1 MMIATAVCVV
11 GLLFLF
17 KELNKTREEMTG
29 FKNFSE
35 NLVQQL
41 NEPEQMEEEEQPL
54 RKNRRKC
61 EGINISSKY
70 NLRMRNRK
78 NTKR

>member
-1 MMIATAVCVV
+1 MIQMNRENIMMIATAGCVV

-54 RKNRRKC
+54 EKIEENVK
-61 EGINISSKY
+61 E
-70 NLRMRNRK
+70 
-78 NTKR
+78 

>member
-1 MMIATAVCVV
+1 MIQMNRENIMMIATAVCVV

-17 KELNKTREEMTG
+17 KELNKTREEMNG

-41 NEPEQMEEEEQPL
+41 NEPEQMEEEEHPL
-54 RKNRRKC
+54 EKIEENVK
-61 EGINISSKY
+61 E
-70 NLRMRNRK
+70 
-78 NTKR
+78 

>member
-1 MMIATAVCVV
+1 MIQMNRENIMMIATAVCVV

-29 FKNFSE
+29 FKNFSD

-54 RKNRRKC
+54 EKIEENMK
-61 EGINISSKY
+61 E
-70 NLRMRNRK
+70 
-78 NTKR
+78 

>member
-1 MMIATAVCVV
+1 MIQMNRENIMMIATAVCVV

-54 RKNRRKC
+54 EKIEENMK
-61 EGINISSKY
+61 E
-70 NLRMRNRK
+70 
-78 NTKR
+78 

>member
-1 MMIATAVCVV
+1 MNRENIMMIATAVCVV

-54 RKNRRKC
+54 EKIEENVK
-61 EGINISSKY
+61 E
-70 NLRMRNRK
+70 
-78 NTKR
+78 

>member
-1 MMIATAVCVV
+1 MIQMNRENIMMIATAVCVV

-54 RKNRRKC
+54 EKI
-61 EGINISSKY
+61 EENIKE
-70 NLRMRNRK
+70 
-78 NTKR
+78 

>member
-1 MMIATAVCVV
+1 MIQMNRENIMMIATAVCVV
-11 GLLFLF
+11 ELLFLF

-54 RKNRRKC
+54 EKIEENMK
-61 EGINISSKY
+61 E
-70 NLRMRNRK
+70 
-78 NTKR
+78 

>member
-1 MMIATAVCVV
+1 MIQMNRENIMMIATAVCVV

-17 KELNKTREEMTG
+17 KELNKTREEMNG

-54 RKNRRKC
+54 EKIEENVK
-61 EGINISSKY
+61 E
-70 NLRMRNRK
+70 
-78 NTKR
+78 

>member
-1 MMIATAVCVV
+1 MNRENIMMIATAVCVV

-29 FKNFSE
+29 FKNFSD

-54 RKNRRKC
+54 EKIEENVK
-61 EGINISSKY
+61 E
-70 NLRMRNRK
+70 
-78 NTKR
+78 

>member
-1 MMIATAVCVV
+1 MIQMNRENIMMIATAVCVV

-17 KELNKTREEMTG
+17 KELNKTREEMNG

-41 NEPEQMEEEEQPL
+41 NEPEQMEEEQPL
-54 RKNRRKC
+54 EKIEENMK
-61 EGINISSKY
+61 E
-70 NLRMRNRK
+70 
-78 NTKR
+78 

>member
-1 MMIATAVCVV
+1 MIQMNRENIMMIATAVCVV

-17 KELNKTREEMTG
+17 KELNKTREEMNG

-54 RKNRRKC
+54 EKIEENMK
-61 EGINISSKY
+61 E
-70 NLRMRNRK
+70 
-78 NTKR
+78 

>member
-1 MMIATAVCVV
+1 MNRENIMMIATAVCVV

-17 KELNKTREEMTG
+17 KELNKTREEMNG

-54 RKNRRKC
+54 EKIEENVK
-61 EGINISSKY
+61 E
-70 NLRMRNRK
+70 
-78 NTKR
+78 

>member
-1 MMIATAVCVV
+1 MIQMNRENIMMIATAVCVV

-29 FKNFSE
+29 FKNFSD

-54 RKNRRKC
+54 EKIEENVK
-61 EGINISSKY
+61 E
-70 NLRMRNRK
+70 
-78 NTKR
+78 

>member
-1 MMIATAVCVV
+1 MIQMNRENIMMIATAVCVV

-41 NEPEQMEEEEQPL
+41 NEPEQMEEEEPL
-54 RKNRRKC
+54 EKIEENVK
-61 EGINISSKY
+61 E
-70 NLRMRNRK
+70 
-78 NTKR
+78 

>member
-1 MMIATAVCVV
+1 MNRENIMMIATAVCVV

-54 RKNRRKC
+54 EKIEENMK
-61 EGINISSKY
+61 E
-70 NLRMRNRK
+70 
-78 NTKR
+78 

>member
-1 MMIATAVCVV
+1 MIQMNRENIMMIATAVCVV

-54 RKNRRKC
+54 EKIEENVK
-61 EGINISSKY
+61 E
-70 NLRMRNRK
+70 
-78 NTKR
+78 

>member
-1 MMIATAVCVV
+1 MIQMNRENIMMIATAVCVV

-41 NEPEQMEEEEQPL
+41 NEPEQMEEEEEQPL
-54 RKNRRKC
+54 EKIEENVK
-61 EGINISSKY
+61 E
-70 NLRMRNRK
+70 
-78 NTKR
+78 

>member
-1 MMIATAVCVV
+1 MIQMNRENIMMIATAVCVV

-41 NEPEQMEEEEQPL
+41 SEPEQMEEEEQPL
-54 RKNRRKC
+54 EKIEENVK
-61 EGINISSKY
+61 E
-70 NLRMRNRK
+70 
-78 NTKR
+78 

>member
-1 MMIATAVCVV
+1 MNRENIMMIATAVCVV

-17 KELNKTREEMTG
+17 KELNKTREEMNG

-54 RKNRRKC
+54 EKIEENMK
-61 EGINISSKY
+61 E
-70 NLRMRNRK
+70 
-78 NTKR
+78 

>member
-1 MMIATAVCVV
+1 MNRENIMMIATAVCVV

-41 NEPEQMEEEEQPL
+41 NEPEQMEEEEPL
-54 RKNRRKC
+54 EKIEENVK
-61 EGINISSKY
+61 E
-70 NLRMRNRK
+70 
-78 NTKR
+78 

>member
-1 MMIATAVCVV
+1 MNRENIMMIATAVCVV

-17 KELNKTREEMTG
+17 KELNKTREEMNG

-41 NEPEQMEEEEQPL
+41 NEPEQMEEEEPL
-54 RKNRRKC
+54 EKIEENVK
-61 EGINISSKY
+61 E
-70 NLRMRNRK
+70 
-78 NTKR
+78 

>member
-1 MMIATAVCVV
+1 MIQMNRENIMMIATAVCVV

-35 NLVQQL
+35 NLVQPL

-54 RKNRRKC
+54 EKIEENMK
-61 EGINISSKY
+61 E
-70 NLRMRNRK
+70 
-78 NTKR
+78 

>member
-1 MMIATAVCVV
+1 MIQMNRENIMMIATAVCVV

-17 KELNKTREEMTG
+17 KELNKTREEMNG

-41 NEPEQMEEEEQPL
+41 NEPEQMEEEEPL
-54 RKNRRKC
+54 EKIEENVK
-61 EGINISSKY
+61 E
-70 NLRMRNRK
+70 
-78 NTKR
+78 